1 MAEFLTP
8 RRRYDSELLDSRS
21 DDELL
26 VLRTVADIKRS
37 NVVFRGARAAV
48 AELALHFEQLPSHAT
63 LLDVGTGLGDVPAAA
78 ARAALAQNITLT
90 TIGLDAL
97 PVLARRA
104 AAAVSY
110 TVCGSGLTLPF
121 ADASIDVAMC
131 SQTLHHF
138 RADQE
143 SALLRE
149 MNRVASVAV
158 VVSDLRR
165 SWIAAGGFWAA
176 SFPLRFH
183 PVTRHDG
190 VLSVLRGYTAGE
202 LALAVERA
210 VGLTPTVTARLGF
223 RLTTSWQP
231 PHAVAPDA

>member
-1 MAEFLTP
+1 MAVFLTP

-37 NVVFRGARAAV
+37 NVVFRGTRAAV
-48 AELALHFEQLPSHAT
+48 AELAQYFEQLPCHAT
-63 LLDVGTGLGDVPAAA
+63 LLDVGTGFGDVPAAA
-78 ARAALAQNITLT
+78 VRAAQLQHVTLT

-97 PVLARRA
+97 PVLARYA

-121 ADASIDVAMC
+121 ADESIDVVMC

-138 RADQE
+138 RGEDEAT
-143 SALLRE
+143 LLRE
-149 MNRVASVAV
+149 MNRVARVAV
-158 VVSDLRR
+158 IVSDLRR
-165 SWIAAGGFWAA
+165 SWIAAAGFWIS

-183 PVTRHDG
+183 RVTRHDG
-190 VLSVLRGYTAGE
+190 VLSVLRGYTSAE
-202 LALAVERA
+202 LSNAVVGA
-210 VGLTPTVTARLGF
+210 VGVKPEVRQRLGF
-223 RLTTSWQP
+223 RLTTSWIP
-231 PHAVAPDA
+231 TTARRS